1 MCNDTKKM
9 LIVGNG
15 LSRLAYKK
23 EIQNFKGEVWIF
35 NYAYKEK
42 WLAKI
47 ATRWHG
53 HEELIPEVQ
62 EAREKNGYKYKIY
75 GGTKKAEKHFRSD
88 VRIGDSGT
96 TAAWQALKE
105 GFEIWCVG
113 IDLGGWDIYSP
124 EHEKQNKA
132 IWVMRWKRLYKF
144 YKDKI
149 HWIGQDHTEILRS
162 PNITKY
168 SSLYTNG
175 KIHIRDEKSRKAIEK
190 FINKN

>member
-1 MCNDTKKM
+1 M

-15 LSRLAYKK
+15 ASRLAYKR
-23 EIQNFKGEVWIF
+23 EIQDFFGEVWIF

-42 WLAKI
+42 WLARK
-47 ATRWHG
+47 ATRWFG
-53 HEELIPEVQ
+53 HTELIE
-62 EAREKNGYKYKIY
+62 EAKEYRKKHGYKYSIW
-75 GGTKKAEKHFRSD
+75 GNVESAEKHFD
-88 VRIGDSGT
+88 KRIRAGDSGS
-96 TAAWQALKE
+96 TAAWQALLE
-105 GFEIWCVG
+105 GYEIWCVG
-113 IDLGGWDIYSP
+113 IDLGGWDIYTKG
-124 EHEKQNKA
+124 HEKQNKA

-190 FINKN
+190 FIGKNSK